1 MASKTFTNG
10 DGPAFSR
17 DLLANG
23 RMLTVSEAA
32 TMMNVHPN
40 SLRRWA
46 DMELLPSYRIGVRGD
61 RRFNAHDLSEFLE
74 AYKKYRRNG
83 AAMELYST
91 SPK

>member
-17 DLLANG
+17 DLLADG

-46 DMELLPSYRIGVRGD
+46 DMGLLPSFRIGVRGD
-61 RRFNAHDLSEFLE
+61 RRFYAHDLSEFFG
-74 AYKKYRRNG
+74 AYEKHRRYG
-83 AAMELYST
+83 AAIYNRAGA
-91 SPK
+91 